1 MDNGRSVWQPLWLS
15 MEPYERFV
23 AWKESYGLVL
33 ECYRVTK
40 SFPKYEL
47 YGLTSQTRRAAFS
60 VVANL
65 AEGSA
70 KRGRREFRR
79 YLDISI
85 GSLAELSV
93 SLRLARDQEFM
104 TTETWQALEGRRRR
118 ASFLV
123 WRLYRSL
130 GQGGR

>member
-1 MDNGRSVWQPLWLS
+1 

-33 ECYRVTK
+33 EIYRVTQ

-47 YGLTSQTRRAAFS
+47 YGLTSQARRAAFS

-65 AEGSA
+65 VEGSA
-70 KRGRREFRR
+70 KRGQGEFRR
-79 YLDISI
+79 FLDISI

-93 SLRLARDQEFM
+93 TVRLAHDLGFLADDA
-104 TTETWQALEGRRRR
+104 WQHLEDRRKR
-118 ASFLV
+118 AGFLV
-123 WRLYRSL
+123 WKLYRSL
-130 GQGGR
+130 GARGR

>member
-1 MDNGRSVWQPLWLS
+1 

-23 AWKESYGLVL
+23 AWQESYGLVL
-33 ECYRVTK
+33 ETYRATQL
-40 SFPKYEL
+40 FPKYEL
-47 YGLTSQTRRAAFS
+47 YGLTSQARRAAFS
-60 VVANL
+60 VVANM

-70 KRGRREFRR
+70 KRGRGEFRR
-79 YLDISI
+79 FLDISV

-93 SLRLARDQEFM
+93 TFRLSHDLEYM
-104 TTETWQALEGRRRR
+104 TDDIWRRLEDRRRR

-130 GQGGR
+130 GERGR